1 MKDIATLSTTKYI
14 LDKYN
19 LNALKKYYTD
29 IQEKENMEHI
39 KPEKKLSLQLLYR
52 IVEQQVQEI

>member
-1 MKDIATLSTTKYI
+1 ME
-14 LDKYN
+14 
-19 LNALKKYYTD
+19 D

>member
-19 LNALKKYYTD
+19 LNALKKYGQNFLID
-29 IQEKENMEHI
+29 INVVNKIIKET
-39 KPEKKLSLQLLYR
+39 R
-52 IVEQQVQEI
+52 IDKDVAVIDRKSVV